1 MNIIAADQYLAII
14 LPGRMY
20 KEAYEDRRLD
30 PRNLSRVLEDSGTMT
45 SSLVPWNTC
54 GATMST
60 FLGVPQF
67 GGPTGGFVKYAYLN
81 LVNPLVSI
89 FYGFTGISMLK
100 MTDEEY
106 AKILE
111 TREIE
116 KAAALKTLE
125 A

>member
-1 MNIIAADQYLAII
+1 
-14 LPGRMY
+14 
-20 KEAYEDRRLD
+20 
-30 PRNLSRVLEDSGTMT
+30 
-45 SSLVPWNTC
+45 
-54 GATMST
+54 
-60 FLGVPQF
+60 
-67 GGPTGGFVKYAYLN
+67 
-81 LVNPLVSI
+81 
-89 FYGFTGISMLK
+89 MLK